1 MTGLNPDTDDIL
13 EIATVITTNN
23 LDIVDDGPNIAVHH
37 SKEVLARM
45 DEWCQQHHKASGL
58 VERVLNSDVSLAQ
71 AEAES
76 LNFIRT
82 YIPEGKAPLCGNSIH
97 QDRRFLCRHM
107 STLESYLHYRI
118 IDVSTIKEMVH
129 RWYRDVKLPPKE
141 EAHLARK
148 DVYESIDELRFYRKR
163 YFR

>member
-1 MTGLNPDTDDIL
+1 MDLEMTGLNPDTDDIL

-129 RWYRDVKLPPKE
+129 RWYRDVKTATERRGSPGSQRCL
-141 EAHLARK
+141 
-148 DVYESIDELRFYRKR
+148 
-163 YFR
+163 